1 MMEDITIKTQLKT
14 ALNPGLSP
22 TDSKADL
29 NKAGEAGPS
38 FTDTLA
44 KSIEEV
50 NHLQKEADLAI
61 EKLASG
67 ESQNVH
73 GAMLAVTKAD
83 TAFRMTMQVRNKIV
97 EAYQEVMRMQV

>member
-1 MMEDITIKTQLKT
+1 MEDITVKTQLKT
-14 ALNPGLSP
+14 ALNPGLIP
-22 TDSKADL
+22 ADNKVGL
-29 NKAGEAGPS
+29 NQTGKSGPS
-38 FTDTLA
+38 FADTLA

-50 NHLQKEADLAI
+50 NHLQKEADQAI
-61 EKLASG
+61 EQLASG

-73 GAMLAVTKAD
+73 GAMLAVNKAD

>member
-1 MMEDITIKTQLKT
+1 MEDITIKTQLKT

-22 TDSKADL
+22 TDGKAAP
-29 NKAGEAGPS
+29 NQTGEVGPS

-50 NHLQKEADLAI
+50 NHLQKEADQAI
-61 EKLASG
+61 EKLSSG
-67 ESQNVH
+67 ESQNIH
-73 GAMLAVTKAD
+73 GAMLAMNKAD
-83 TAFRMTMQVRNKIV
+83 TAFRMTMQVRNKIL

>member
-1 MMEDITIKTQLKT
+1 MEDITIKTQLKT

-22 TDSKADL
+22 
-29 NKAGEAGPS
+29 AGGNTSPNPTGEVGPS
-38 FTDTLA
+38 FTETLA

-50 NHLQKEADLAI
+50 NHLQKEADQAI

-67 ESQNVH
+67 ESQSVH
-73 GAMLAVTKAD
+73 GAMLAATKAD

>member
-1 MMEDITIKTQLKT
+1 MEDITVKTQLKT

-22 TDSKADL
+22 ADAKGTL
-29 NKAGEAGPS
+29 QTGEAGPS
-38 FTDTLA
+38 FADTLA
-44 KSIEEV
+44 KSIDEV
-50 NHLQKEADLAI
+50 NHLQKEADQAI

-73 GAMLAVTKAD
+73 GAMLAVNKAD
-83 TAFRMTMQVRNKIV
+83 MAFRMTMQVRNKIV

>member
-1 MMEDITIKTQLKT
+1 MEDITVKTQLKT

-22 TDSKADL
+22 ADNKVDL
-29 NKAGEAGPS
+29 NQANGSS
-38 FTDTLA
+38 FADTLA

-50 NHLQKEADLAI
+50 NHLQKEADQAI

-73 GAMLAVTKAD
+73 GAMLAVNKAD

>member
-1 MMEDITIKTQLKT
+1 MEDITVKTQLKT

-22 TDSKADL
+22 ADNKIGL
-29 NKAGEAGPS
+29 NQAGEAGPS
-38 FTDTLA
+38 FAETLT
-44 KSIEEV
+44 KSIAEV
-50 NHLQKEADLAI
+50 NHLQKEADQAI

-67 ESQNVH
+67 DSQNVH
-73 GAMLAVTKAD
+73 GAMLAVHKAD

>member
-1 MMEDITIKTQLKT
+1 MEDITVKTQLKT

-22 TDSKADL
+22 ADNKVGL
-29 NKAGEAGPS
+29 NQIGEAGPL
-38 FTDTLA
+38 FADTLA

-50 NHLQKEADLAI
+50 NHLQKEADQAI

-73 GAMLAVTKAD
+73 GAMLAVNKAD

>member
-1 MMEDITIKTQLKT
+1 MEDITIKTQLKT

-22 TDSKADL
+22 ADGKIGP
-29 NKAGEAGPS
+29 NQTGEVGPS

-50 NHLQKEADLAI
+50 NHLQKEADQAI

-67 ESQNVH
+67 ESQSVH

>member
-1 MMEDITIKTQLKT
+1 MEDITIKTQLKT

-22 TDSKADL
+22 ADG
-29 NKAGEAGPS
+29 KAGPNQTGETGPS
-38 FTDTLA
+38 FADTLA

-50 NHLQKEADLAI
+50 NHLQKEADQAI

-73 GAMLAVTKAD
+73 GAMLAVNKAD
-83 TAFRMTMQVRNKIV
+83 TAFRMTMQVRNKIL